1 MQPPA
6 AEHEMASL
14 SPALAA
20 RASRRRVIDLGRSK
34 SDSACAAACC
44 CETLALCVCGLSCL
58 PFALLYGCCCRPERS
73 FTGVA
78 HCVTFDYSA
87 RIVILNEYTRRFA
100 SAAWTPGREQKLPF
114 EKIAGFWSIAIRS
127 AATGVSWFQPVVA
140 LKGYVGNYNW
150 VLNESRTMYWNEQGD
165 AVLPLIFHG
174 RFRGRMRRRLN
185 GVLVD
190 DNPGA
195 DSASATAAGVD
206 VGVPNYNENRTAP
219 ARYHRVRF
227 YMNVEDLEPR
237 LRLLNEF
244 LRGRPVAD
252 WELRPPARAS
262 ELPPKSASSTAQPRT
277 DSSNSSDSVHAS
289 DVVLAMQTTGARIHT
304 SLSLYGNFFQATALA
319 GIAHPPATLHT
330 ASPSDIGFDFAYI
343 DSLCAPIRPCSRLPR
358 ATVMTRSSAG
368 LCLLTSAGNAV
379 IRSGIHPMRRAA
391 KNVNPAA
398 I

>member
-1 MQPPA
+1 M
-6 AEHEMASL
+6 
-14 SPALAA
+14 
-20 RASRRRVIDLGRSK
+20 I
-34 SDSACAAACC
+34 
-44 CETLALCVCGLSCL
+44 
-58 PFALLYGCCCRPERS
+58 
-73 FTGVA
+73 
-78 HCVTFDYSA
+78 YSA

-165 AVLPLIFHG
+165 VVLPLIFHG

-277 DSSNSSDSVHAS
+277 DLSNYSDSVHAS
-289 DVVLAMQTTGARIHT
+289 DIALAMQTTGARIHT
-304 SLSLYGNFFQATALA
+304 SIPHFRLWDFFQATALAGIEHPLAGIAHPLA

-358 ATVMTRSSAG
+358 ATVMTCSSAG

-391 KNVNPAA
+391 KNANPAA